1 MNTPSTLEPRRPETE
16 MPDSDEA
23 QPLHTHASHLPK
35 LEEGGSGPSSNHW
48 WVWILVFAAIGF
60 GCYKLYQVESAKKA
74 TALSMKGK
82 MQPRAMPVIAAT
94 AYSGNMPVYL
104 QGLGTVTA
112 FNTVNVKPR
121 INGQLISVNF
131 KEGQFVKKGD
141 LLAQID
147 PRSYQVALSE
157 AQANLQQAKGNLAR
171 DQAALEDAQLTY
183 QRDQELYNNK
193 IIAKQQ
199 LDTQRAA
206 VDQNRGSIQADQA
219 AIATD
224 QAAIDAAKLNL
235 VYTKIVAPI
244 GGRIGLRLVDAGNI
258 VQTSDPNGIAVI
270 TQLEPV
276 SVIFNLPEQQ
286 IPSVLDRLRQG
297 ATLRT
302 EAYDRN
308 NTHKIADGTLLTVDN
323 QIDTATGT
331 ARLKAVFPNKDHHLF
346 PNQFV
351 NIRLWLNTQKGAIIV
366 PAAAIQRGPS
376 GTFVYVVKS
385 DDTVEVRPVKVG
397 ITQGTN
403 VSIDDGLKAGEPVV
417 IDGAEKLTEGAKV
430 RLRKNA
436 VPQQQQ
442 SEGLEE

>member
-1 MNTPSTLEPRRPETE
+1 MNTPSTLEPHHPETE
-16 MPDSDEA
+16 MPDSDETR
-23 QPLHTHASHLPK
+23 PLHTHAPHLPK
-35 LEEGGSGPSSNHW
+35 LEEGGGGPSSNHW

-74 TALSMKGK
+74 TALSMKGR
-82 MQPRAMPVIAAT
+82 MQPRAMPVVAAT
-94 AYSGNMPVYL
+94 AYRGNMPVYL

-131 KEGQFVKKGD
+131 KEGQFVNKGD

-147 PRSYQVALSE
+147 PRPYQVALSE

-206 VDQNRGSIQADQA
+206 VDQRRGSIQADQA

-235 VYTKIVAPI
+235 TYTRIVAPI

-258 VQTSDPNGIAVI
+258 VQSTDANGIAVI
-270 TQLEPV
+270 TQLEPI

-297 ATLRT
+297 ATLRA

-331 ARLKAVFPNKDHHLF
+331 ARLKAVFSNKDHHLF

-351 NIRLWLNTQKGAIIV
+351 NIRLWLNTQEGAIIV
-366 PAAAIQRGPS
+366 PAAAVQRGPS
-376 GTFVYVVKS
+376 GTFAYVVKK
-385 DDTVEVRPVKVG
+385 DNTVEARPIKVG
-397 ITQGTN
+397 ISQGTN
-403 VSIDDGLKAGEPVV
+403 VAIDEGLQAGDQVV
-417 IDGAEKLTEGAKV
+417 IDGAERLTEGAKV
-430 RLRKNA
+430 KLHKNA
-436 VPQQQQ
+436 ISSGQ